1 MNQATKTN
9 SSSGIYMLLNKSV
22 EFLLGFVG
30 FMFLVRILSVD
41 EFGTWVLFLTTIG
54 IVEMARYG
62 FLQNGLIKF
71 LVGEN
76 TGSYREIMSASLFL
90 NAILTLIFILL
101 LLLIAPALAAWLSAE
116 ELRSLIFIHCLV
128 LPIHVIHTQSLILL
142 QAKMDFKAYFYS
154 GIFKSLPFFILI
166 TSAYFSSY
174 PLNLIELVWFHNIA
188 LLLATVMS
196 YFQAKQY
203 LLFSKKLSK
212 QWMNKIFHFG
222 KFVFGTNL
230 MVVLYNS
237 LDKFLLAFILSPVQV
252 AISNTAGRMLNF
264 IEVPIN
270 SIASVTYPVAANQA
284 SKNET
289 ENLARL
295 YERSVSQM
303 LAFTIPFMILV
314 FILAEPIILIIA
326 GEAYLDAVKFLRII
340 IIISI
345 FRPFDR
351 QTGVFLDAIN
361 KPNINFFFVTLT
373 LISIVVLSITLISI
387 MGLYGAAWALLI
399 SIVLVTL
406 LKQAYLRK
414 FLKFSY
420 LESFRLLPVIYKEY
434 LEKILSKIKR

>member
-1 MNQATKTN
+1 
-9 SSSGIYMLLNKSV
+9 MLLNKSV
-22 EFLLGFVG
+22 EFLLGFAG

-62 FLQNGLIKF
+62 FLQNGIIRF
-71 LVGEN
+71 IVGEN
-76 TGSYREIMSASLFL
+76 KDSYREIMSASLFL
-90 NAILTLIFILL
+90 NTILTVIFILI
-101 LLLIAPALAAWLSAE
+101 LLILAPALAIWLSAE
-116 ELRSLIFIHCLV
+116 ELKSLILIHCLA
-128 LPIHVIHTQSLILL
+128 LPFHVIHTQSLILL

-166 TSAYFSSY
+166 ISAFFSSY

-188 LLLATVMS
+188 LLLATIMS
-196 YFQAKQY
+196 YFQAQQY

-212 QWMNKIFHFG
+212 QWVNKIFHFG

-270 SIASVTYPVAANQA
+270 SIASVSYPMAANQA

-289 ENLARL
+289 DNLARL
-295 YERSVSQM
+295 YERSVAQM
-303 LAFTIPFMILV
+303 LAFTIPFMVIV
-314 FILAEPIILIIA
+314 FLLAEPIILIIA
-326 GEAYLDAVKFLRII
+326 GEEYMEAVKFLRII

-361 KPNINFFFVTLT
+361 KPNINFLFVTLT
-373 LISIVVLSITLISI
+373 LILIVVLSIVLISI
-387 MGLYGAAWALLI
+387 MGLYGAAWGLLI
-399 SIVLVTL
+399 SIVLVTI
-406 LKQAYLRK
+406 LKQAYLQG
-414 FLKFSY
+414 FLKFSI
-420 LESFRLLPVIYKEY
+420 LESFKLLPTIYKEY
-434 LEKILSKIKR
+434 IQMILMKIKH